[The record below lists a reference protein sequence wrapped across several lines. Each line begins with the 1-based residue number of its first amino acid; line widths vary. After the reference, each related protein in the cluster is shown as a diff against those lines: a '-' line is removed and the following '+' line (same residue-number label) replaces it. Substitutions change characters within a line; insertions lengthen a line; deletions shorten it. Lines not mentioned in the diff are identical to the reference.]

1 MNSVLNFLKHFI
13 IYSMNITFPINNFS
27 HSYNIISDLF
37 EVEVEQDIKDKK
49 FSFELDGNRLHCYE
63 NDSTQN
69 IPNFSEMILEINYDQ
84 HSWSEI
90 LNRLELY
97 AYRSQTNYQNFQ
109 ITMDKEKH
117 RFEWRISPMV
127 RLVIH
132 FKNDTNV
139 EYPEKI
145 NSDVLTSTEIIN

>member
-1 MNSVLNFLKHFI
+1 
-13 IYSMNITFPINNFS
+13 MNITFPINNFS
-27 HSYNIISDLF
+27 HSFNIISDLF

-63 NDSTQN
+63 NDNTQN
-69 IPNFSEMILEINYDQ
+69 LPKFAEIILEINYDQ

-97 AYRSQTNYQNFQ
+97 AYRNQTTYQNFQ
-109 ITMDKEKH
+109 ITMDAENH
-117 RFEWRISPMV
+117 RFDWKLSPLV

-132 FKNDTNV
+132 LKNHQNFEFD
-139 EYPEKI
+139 EKI
-145 NSDVLTSTEIIN
+145 NSDLSTSTEIIN